1 MKIEINKIIRLA
13 NNEEYLVIDKVHMGK
28 IDYYYIAGLNEEKND
43 ITNNYKIVT
52 LININD
58 NLCIDEVLG
67 EDKLK
72 EVLPLFINKY

>member
-1 MKIEINKIIRLA
+1 MKIEVNKVITLA
-13 NNEEYLVIDKVHMGK
+13 NNEEYLVIDKVHLGK
-28 IDYYYIAGLNEEKND
+28 IDYYYIASLSDDKTD

-52 LININD
+52 LLNIND

-72 EVLPLFINKY
+72 EVLPLFINK

>member
-1 MKIEINKIIRLA
+1 MKIEVNKIITLA
-13 NNEEYLVIDKVHMGK
+13 NNEEYLVIDKVHLGK
-28 IDYYYIAGLNEEKND
+28 IDYYYIASLNEDKTD

-52 LININD
+52 LLNINE

-72 EVLPLFINKY
+72 EVLPLFVNK

>member
-1 MKIEINKIIRLA
+1 MKIEVNNIITLA
-13 NNEEYLVIDKVHMGK
+13 NNEEYLVIDKVHLGK
-28 IDYYYIAGLNEEKND
+28 IDYYYIAGLSEDKTD

-52 LININD
+52 LLNINE

-72 EVLPLFINKY
+72 EVLPLFINK

>member
-1 MKIEINKIIRLA
+1 MKVEINKVITLA
-13 NNEEYLVIDKVHMGK
+13 NGEEYLVMDKVHLGK
-28 IDYYYIAGLNEEKND
+28 IDYYYIAALTADKSD
-43 ITNNYKIVT
+43 ITNNFKIVT

-72 EVLPLFINKY
+72 EILPLFITK